1 MEDFKN
7 LLTITPANEYKN
19 IVKID
24 ANWDYHND
32 DDPDDDSCVC
42 QNSFN
47 ADDFFKNKELIWSLA
62 YLEKYVPGNS
72 KYIDFEALNWRVT
85 VNYNLWPYFKDDET
99 CSLEELKIIY
109 YDENGKP
116 FKVTFDD
123 IHKRWETMT
132 EEEICKEVNE
142 ALEYIR
148 G

>member
-1 MEDFKN
+1 MEN
-7 LLTITPANEYKN
+7 LKELLNITPIEYKN

-24 ANWDYHND
+24 ATWTYYND
-32 DDPDDDSCVC
+32 EDPDDDSSVC

-47 ADDFFKNKELIWSLA
+47 ADEFFKDKKLIWSLA
-62 YLEKYVPGNS
+62 YLEKYFPGDS
-72 KYIDFEALNWRVT
+72 KYIDACEMGFVVACH
-85 VNYNLWPYFKDDET
+85 YNLWPFCKDDET

-116 FKVTFDD
+116 FKITFDD

-142 ALEYIR
+142 LIKINKD
-148 G
+148 